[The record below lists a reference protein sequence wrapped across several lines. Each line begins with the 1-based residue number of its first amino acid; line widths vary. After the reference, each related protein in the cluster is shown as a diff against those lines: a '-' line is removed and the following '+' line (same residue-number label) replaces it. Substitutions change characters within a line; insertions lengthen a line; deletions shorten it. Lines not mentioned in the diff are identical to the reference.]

1 MFMSRTRTAWAAGA
15 GLLIA
20 LIVGSPVWADDVE
33 LLLSTPASSNAAK
46 PNILFIL
53 DSSGSMTTVETSQEP
68 YIAGTNYTGA
78 GCDDTYFYWTAGT
91 SIPNCKSEYRIKKSY
106 FQCDQ
111 GWTQVKAA
119 GSYTDTMS
127 MYRPNNKGKWKWR
140 QMSRTRD
147 SNDVEC
153 KADSGKHG
161 KGSDPADEPY
171 AQAGTNIALYTNDK
185 SREVN
190 WGVKPTHQII
200 TMYDSDYLSWYH
212 NPPGA
217 SMSRTDIVKAVTKNV
232 LGSVKDVNV
241 GFMRF
246 HNSEGGPVI
255 HGLKDLDDNRSAANT
270 VVDNLPAAGW
280 TPLSETLYEAALY
293 WHGLDGVYGGVSSTD
308 KDALDSWD
316 TTANSINYKQ
326 PAEFACS
333 KNFVVLL
340 TDGAPTQDTGA
351 FGDIPKLPGFGR
363 ASCNNTLGVNDTNVN
378 GACLDD
384 VADYL
389 QRVDINPALPGK
401 QEVTTYTIG
410 FSVDLPILR
419 DTAVR
424 GGGEYFLASDVKS
437 LTAALTEIVTDIF
450 DRDISFTAPAVAVNA
465 FNRTQHL
472 NDLYVSVFRATD
484 EVHWPGNM
492 KKYRLV
498 DTLIRDAKDDP
509 AVDPDTGF
517 FADDSKN
524 YWQKDPDN
532 DGADVYR
539 GGIANSLPDPALRKL
554 YTNNGSGDLT
564 VPTNHISSGN
574 ITAFTD
580 ADFGLTG
587 ATGEPT
593 RAQLIEWARGVDV
606 KDEDSNPFTDVRY
619 AMGDTLHSQPAA
631 VVYGKS
637 AGEPIVIL
645 FNATNDGYLH
655 AVSADTGVELWSF
668 IPREL
673 LGNIAALYENENV
686 DYKTYGIDGDVIPV
700 VYDKNNDG
708 TIDPVDDFVRLV
720 FGMRRGGDNY
730 YMVDVSTP
738 THPVLKWV
746 RTFPEL
752 GQSWS
757 SPVVAKIDIDSS
769 TQVNALDAVLV
780 LGGGY
785 DTSHDAPAHPTSA
798 DLDGAGIVMLDLD
811 TGDMIWRAGRDSGA
825 NLTLDKMT
833 RAIPSR
839 IRVIDINGDTKA
851 DRMYASDLGGQ
862 VWRFDITN
870 GNKPDQLVAGGVIAR
885 LGAEGLSTP
894 AAADTRRFYTSPDV
908 SMFTDKRHDRR
919 YLAVNLGSGY
929 RAHPLDNSAGDRF
942 YSIRDSDVFNA
953 LTQTE
958 YNSYSIVKNSDLID
972 VAGKVDTVIPANGD
986 GWMMTLPSTQKV
998 LSDAQTFDDSVYFV
1012 TFEARVNST
1021 DPCQAGN
1028 SLNRLYRVNVVN
1040 GDPTVDLG
1048 SSSGPIDPE
1057 VADEARVTELEQGGI
1072 APKPTFFFPG
1082 PSDPGNC
1089 TGDECSA
1096 PPVGCVGVEC
1106 FDPGFQNFPVRTLW
1120 TQDGIE

>member
-1 MFMSRTRTAWAAGA
+1 MDMSRTRTAWAAGA
-15 GLLIA
+15 GLLLA
-20 LIVGSPVWADDVE
+20 MIVGSPVWADDVE

-46 PNILFIL
+46 PNILFII

-68 YIAGTNYTGA
+68 YIAGQNYSGA
-78 GCDDTYFYWTAGT
+78 NCDDNYFYWTTKT

-111 GWTQVKAA
+111 GWTQLNAA

-127 MYRPNNKGKWKWR
+127 MYRPNSKGKWKWR
-140 QMSRTRD
+140 QLSKSRN

-153 KADSGKHG
+153 KSDSGDHG
-161 KGSDPADEPY
+161 KGSDPGDKPY
-171 AQAGTNIALYTNDK
+171 AQAGTNIAQYTDVK

-212 NPPGA
+212 NPPGS
-217 SMSRTDIVKAVTKNV
+217 SMSRTAIVKAVTKNV

-246 HNSEGGPVI
+246 HHSAGGPVI
-255 HGLKDLDDNRSAANT
+255 HGIKDLDANRTAANN
-270 VVDNLPAAGW
+270 VVDSIPASGW

-293 WHGLDGVYGGVSSTD
+293 WRGMDGKYGGVSSTD
-308 KDALDSWD
+308 KAALDSWD
-316 TTANSINYKQ
+316 SDDNSINYKQ

-351 FGDIPKLPGFGR
+351 FSDVPKLPGFGR
-363 ASCNNTLGVNDTNVN
+363 SSCNNILGGTDSNVN

-389 QRVDINPALPGK
+389 QRIDINPSLPGK

-498 DTLIRDAKDDP
+498 DTLIRDVKDDP

-517 FADDSKN
+517 FADSSKN
-524 YWQKDPDN
+524 YWSKDPDN

-539 GGIANSLPDPALRKL
+539 GGIANSLPDPAMRKL
-554 YTNNGSGDLT
+554 YTNNSIGNLT
-564 VPTNHISSGN
+564 TPSNHLSTANISS
-574 ITAFTD
+574 FTD
-580 ADFGLTG
+580 ADLGLTG
-587 ATGEPT
+587 VTGEPT
-593 RAQLIEWARGVDV
+593 KTQLIDWARGVDI

-631 VVYGKS
+631 VVYGKTGS
-637 AGEPIVIL
+637 LIDVIL

-655 AVSADTGVELWSF
+655 AVNADTGVEMWSF

-673 LGNIAALYENENV
+673 LTNLASFYENENV
-686 DYKTYGIDGDVIPV
+686 DYKTYGIDGDVIPIT
-700 VYDKNNDG
+700 YDKNNDG
-708 TIDPVDDFVRLV
+708 TIDPNEDFVRLV
-720 FGMRRGGDNY
+720 FGLRRGGDNY
-730 YMVDVSTP
+730 YMIDVTTP
-738 THPVLKWV
+738 TTPSLMWV

-757 SPVVAKIDIDSS
+757 SPVVAKINVDSA
-769 TQVNALDAVLV
+769 TQTNGLDAVLI

-785 DTSHDAPAHPTSA
+785 DTSHDAPAHPTSP

-811 TGDMIWRAGRDSGA
+811 TGDMIWRAGRDTDA
-825 NLTLDKMT
+825 NLSLAKMT

-839 IRVIDINGDTKA
+839 VRVIDMNGDGKA
-851 DRMYASDLGGQ
+851 DRMYAADLGGQ
-862 VWRFDITN
+862 IWRFDITN
-870 GNKPDQLVAGGVIAR
+870 GNKPNQLVAGGVIAR
-885 LGAEGLSTP
+885 LGAEGIGTP
-894 AAADTRRFYTSPDV
+894 SAADTRRFYTSPDV
-908 SMFTDKRHDRR
+908 SMFVDKRQDRR
-919 YLAVNLGSGY
+919 YLAINLGSGY

-942 YSIRDSDVFNA
+942 YSIRDPDVFSTLSQSAYDN
-953 LTQTE
+953 
-958 YNSYSIVKNSDLID
+958 YPIVKNSDLVD
-972 VAGKVDTVIPANGD
+972 VAGKIDTQIPANGD
-986 GWMMTLPSTQKV
+986 GWMMTLPSNQKV

-1012 TFEARVNST
+1012 TFEPQVNSV
-1021 DPCQAGN
+1021 DPCQAGH
-1028 SLNRLYRVNVVN
+1028 SLNRLYRVSVVN
-1040 GDPTVDLG
+1040 GDPAVDLG
-1048 SSSGPIDPE
+1048 SHTGPVDPE
-1057 VADEARVTELEQGGI
+1057 VADDARVTDLEQGGI
-1072 APKPTFFFPG
+1072 APKPTFFFPS
-1082 PSDPGNC
+1082 PTDPNC
-1089 TGDECSA
+1089 TGSECKP

-1106 FDPGFQNFPVRTLW
+1106 FDPGFPNFPIRTLW